1 MESRIF
7 KMSETIEIKVNY
19 TPSVIE
25 IDGRSE
31 IEKEVSELVKKSKNY
46 IVTVETIIDA
56 RDMRAKL
63 NGMFNTLED
72 RRKDVKS
79 KINEPYDEFK
89 AIVDEIEAPI
99 LESISELDSKI
110 KEADEVIKS
119 ERAEIVRNAFA
130 EFTDKTEIDPRI
142 FENRIHEFVK
152 AANFTKTNNLT
163 KGANEGILAIVTD
176 EVARIEKVR
185 TDKQTISRFAELS
198 NLSDTSYI
206 RFYDQGKTV
215 DEITK
220 FIKDDAAAE
229 VELERR
235 RIEHESAAKEAQ
247 AELDRKKQEYETMR
261 LEKEMGVTDRQET
274 GPSVINQ
281 TPQSSQNA
289 GKLESVYHKPTGG
302 PALQHSKSNYPA
314 RLQITIDLE
323 SQARKDEFK
332 ALLIANGFSFRVD
345 SFKTIGED

>member
-1 MESRIF
+1 MIENN
-7 KMSETIEIKVNY
+7 EIKVNY

-31 IEKEVSELVKKSKNY
+31 IEKEVSELVEKSKNY
-46 IVTVETIIDA
+46 VVTVETITDA

-72 RRKDVKS
+72 RRKDVKN

-89 AIVDEIEAPI
+89 KVVDEIEAPI
-99 LESISELDSKI
+99 IESISELDYKI

-119 ERAEIVRNAFA
+119 ERAEIVRNAFD

-142 FENRIHEFVK
+142 FENRINEFVK
-152 AANFTKTNNLT
+152 AANFTKMNNLT
-163 KGANEGILAIVTD
+163 KSANEGILAIVTD
-176 EVARIEKVR
+176 EVARIEKIK

-206 RFYDQGKTV
+206 RFYDQGRTV

-220 FIKDDAAAE
+220 FIKDDAATEAE
-229 VELERR
+229 LDRR
-235 RIEHESAAKEAQ
+235 RKEREAAAKEAQ
-247 AELDRKKQEYETMR
+247 AELDRKKQEYETSR
-261 LEKEMGVTDRQET
+261 LEKEMGVTDQPLT
-274 GPSVINQ
+274 TPPVINQ
-281 TPQSSQNA
+281 PSQSSQIV
-289 GKLESVYHKPTGG
+289 GKVDPVYHAPTNS
-302 PALQHSKSNYPA
+302 PAPQQPKSNYPA

-323 SQARKDEFK
+323 SQERKDEFK
-332 ALLIANGFSFRVD
+332 ALLTANGFGFKVD
-345 SFKTIGED
+345 SFKTIGDE

>member
-1 MESRIF
+1 MIENN
-7 KMSETIEIKVNY
+7 EIKVNY

-31 IEKEVSELVKKSKNY
+31 IEKEVSELVEKSKNY
-46 IVTVETIIDA
+46 VVTVETITDA

-72 RRKDVKS
+72 RRKDVKN

-89 AIVDEIEAPI
+89 KVVDEIEAPI
-99 LESISELDSKI
+99 IESISELDYKI

-119 ERAEIVRNAFA
+119 ERAEIVRNAFV

-142 FENRIHEFVK
+142 FENRINEFVK
-152 AANFTKTNNLT
+152 AANFTKMNNLT
-163 KGANEGILAIVTD
+163 KSANEGILAIVTD
-176 EVARIEKVR
+176 EVARIEKIK

-206 RFYDQGKTV
+206 RFYDQGRTV

-229 VELERR
+229 AELDRR
-235 RIEHESAAKEAQ
+235 RKEREAAAKEAQ
-247 AELDRKKQEYETMR
+247 AELDRKKQEYETSR
-261 LEKEMGVTDRQET
+261 LEKEMGVTEDRK
-274 GPSVINQ
+274 SV
-281 TPQSSQNA
+281 
-289 GKLESVYHKPTGG
+289 V
-302 PALQHSKSNYPA
+302 
-314 RLQITIDLE
+314 
-323 SQARKDEFK
+323 
-332 ALLIANGFSFRVD
+332 
-345 SFKTIGED
+345 

>member
-1 MESRIF
+1 MIENN
-7 KMSETIEIKVNY
+7 EIKVNY

-31 IEKEVSELVKKSKNY
+31 IEKEVSELVEKSKNY
-46 IVTVETIIDA
+46 VVTVETITDA

-72 RRKDVKS
+72 RRKDVKN

-89 AIVDEIEAPI
+89 KVVDEIEAPI
-99 LESISELDSKI
+99 IESISELDYKI

-119 ERAEIVRNAFA
+119 ERAEIVRNAFV

-142 FENRIHEFVK
+142 FENRINEFVK
-152 AANFTKTNNLT
+152 AANFTKMNNLT
-163 KGANEGILAIVTD
+163 KSANEGILAIVTD
-176 EVARIEKVR
+176 EVARIEKIK

-206 RFYDQGKTV
+206 RFYDQGRTV

-229 VELERR
+229 AELDRR
-235 RIEHESAAKEAQ
+235 RKEREAAAKEAQ
-247 AELDRKKQEYETMR
+247 AELDRKKQEYETSR
-261 LEKEMGVTDRQET
+261 LEKEMGVTDQPLT
-274 GPSVINQ
+274 TPPVINQ
-281 TPQSSQNA
+281 PPTNSPAPQQ
-289 GKLESVYHKPTGG
+289 P
-302 PALQHSKSNYPA
+302 KSNYPA

-323 SQARKDEFK
+323 SQERKDEFK
-332 ALLIANGFSFRVD
+332 ALLTANDFGFKVD
-345 SFKTIGED
+345 SFKTIGDE

>member
-1 MESRIF
+1 MIENN
-7 KMSETIEIKVNY
+7 EIKVNY

-31 IEKEVSELVKKSKNY
+31 IEKEVSELVEKSKNY
-46 IVTVETIIDA
+46 VVTVETITDA

-72 RRKDVKS
+72 RRKDVKN

-89 AIVDEIEAPI
+89 KVVDEIEAPI
-99 LESISELDSKI
+99 IESISELDYKI

-119 ERAEIVRNAFA
+119 ERAEIVRNAFD

-142 FENRIHEFVK
+142 FENRINEFVK
-152 AANFTKTNNLT
+152 AANFTKMNNLT
-163 KGANEGILAIVTD
+163 KSANEGILAIVTD
-176 EVARIEKVR
+176 EVARIEKIK

-206 RFYDQGKTV
+206 RFYDQGRTV

-229 VELERR
+229 
-235 RIEHESAAKEAQ
+235 
-247 AELDRKKQEYETMR
+247 AELDRKKQEYETSR
-261 LEKEMGVTDRQET
+261 LEKEMGVTDQPLT
-274 GPSVINQ
+274 TPPVINQ
-281 TPQSSQNA
+281 PSQSSQIV
-289 GKLESVYHKPTGG
+289 GKVDPVYHAPTNS
-302 PALQHSKSNYPA
+302 PAPQQPKSNYPA

-323 SQARKDEFK
+323 SQERKDEFK
-332 ALLIANGFSFRVD
+332 ALLTANGFGFKVD
-345 SFKTIGED
+345 SFKTIGDE

>member
-1 MESRIF
+1 MIENN
-7 KMSETIEIKVNY
+7 EIKVNY

-31 IEKEVSELVKKSKNY
+31 IEKEVSELVEKSKNY
-46 IVTVETIIDA
+46 VVTVETITDA

-72 RRKDVKS
+72 RRKDVKN

-89 AIVDEIEAPI
+89 KVVDEIEAPI
-99 LESISELDSKI
+99 IESISELDYKI

-119 ERAEIVRNAFA
+119 ERAEIVRNAFV

-142 FENRIHEFVK
+142 FENRINEFVK
-152 AANFTKTNNLT
+152 AANFTKMNNLT
-163 KGANEGILAIVTD
+163 KSANEGILAIVTD
-176 EVARIEKVR
+176 EVARIEKIK

-206 RFYDQGKTV
+206 RFYDQGRTV

-229 VELERR
+229 
-235 RIEHESAAKEAQ
+235 
-247 AELDRKKQEYETMR
+247 AELDRKKQEYETSR
-261 LEKEMGVTDRQET
+261 LEKEMGVTDQPLT
-274 GPSVINQ
+274 TPPVINQ
-281 TPQSSQNA
+281 PSQSSQIV
-289 GKLESVYHKPTGG
+289 GKVDPVYHAPTNS
-302 PALQHSKSNYPA
+302 PAPQQPKSNYPA

-323 SQARKDEFK
+323 SQERKDEFK
-332 ALLIANGFSFRVD
+332 ALLTANGFGFKVD
-345 SFKTIGED
+345 SFKTIGDE

>member
-1 MESRIF
+1 
-7 KMSETIEIKVNY
+7 MSEIKVNY

-31 IEKEVSELVKKSKNY
+31 IEKEVSELVEKSKNY
-46 IVTVETIIDA
+46 VVTVETITDA

-72 RRKDVKS
+72 RRKDVKN

-89 AIVDEIEAPI
+89 KVVDEIEAPI
-99 LESISELDSKI
+99 IESISELDSKI
-110 KEADEVIKS
+110 NEADEVIKS
-119 ERAEIVRNAFA
+119 ERAEIVRNAFG
-130 EFTDKTEIDPRI
+130 EYTDKTEIDPRI
-142 FENRIHEFVK
+142 FENRVNEFVK
-152 AANFTKTNNLT
+152 AANFTKMNNLT
-163 KGANEGILAIVTD
+163 KSANEGILAIVTD
-176 EVARIEKVR
+176 EVARIEKVK

-229 VELERR
+229 VELDRR
-235 RIEHESAAKEAQ
+235 RKEREAAAKEAQ
-247 AELDRKKQEYETMR
+247 AEIERKKQEYETSR
-261 LEKEMGVTDRQET
+261 LEKEMGVT
-274 GPSVINQ
+274 NQ
-281 TPQSSQNA
+281 PVTTPQQSSQNVGHVGQA
-289 GKLESVYHKPTGG
+289 QPVYHAPQQSG
-302 PALQHSKSNYPA
+302 SNYPA

-323 SQARKDEFK
+323 SQSRKDEFK
-332 ALLIANGFSFRVD
+332 SLLTSHGFGFKVD
-345 SFKTIGED
+345 SFKTIGDE